1 MRKAIINRD
10 GSIYRDKQESLDHI
24 DFLERTDSPVHGIE
38 VVRLTKL
45 KAETTANKTLWF
57 SHQENVYDIAR
68 KFIRE
73 QMIGVWNYAEF
84 K

>member
-1 MRKAIINRD
+1 MRKALIIRD
-10 GSIYRDKQESLDHI
+10 GSTYRDKQESLDHI
-24 DFLERTDSPVHGIE
+24 DLMERSEGPIHGIE
-38 VVRLTKL
+38 IVRLSKF
-45 KAETTANKTLWF
+45 KAESNLNKTVWYIT
-57 SHQENVYDIAR
+57 QDNVYDIAR